1 VANVTFSSPVMAKD
15 VTVYAVAGD
24 RGTILA
30 VAKAHKIPI
39 PFDCQDGECGSCL
52 VEITIL
58 NRSTPHAI
66 MLTDK
71 EKEMLKQL
79 GKISKTEVQNAE
91 VNDMPPHFRLAC
103 QCVLRDEDIV
113 VKFAGDETLP
123 VKQQKSKATPT
134 EA

>member
-1 VANVTFSSPVMAKD
+1 
-15 VTVYAVAGD
+15 
-24 RGTILA
+24 
-30 VAKAHKIPI
+30 
-39 PFDCQDGECGSCL
+39 
-52 VEITIL
+52 
-58 NRSTPHAI
+58 